1 MDLLWWDGYKWMRS
15 VMYWSLVCLFVSYC
29 YCVFLFIFLFVSF
42 CLCWFVCLFVRC
54 LFVCLIIFLI
64 VCLYECMFV
73 FSLYLNCPFQIYFC
87 NYIFRFHLKRNIS
100 ICCLPSLNI
109 CIFIYILILIFVD
122 QRLWFLIFPND
133 ILSFPVNKMSIFV
146 PADTFSILWP
156 MISL

>member
-1 MDLLWWDGYKWMRS
+1 MNVTMDLLWWDGYKWMRS

-54 LFVCLIIFLI
+54 LF

>member
-1 MDLLWWDGYKWMRS
+1 M
-15 VMYWSLVCLFVSYC
+15 
-29 YCVFLFIFLFVSF
+29 
-42 CLCWFVCLFVRC
+42 
-54 LFVCLIIFLI
+54 
-64 VCLYECMFV
+64 YECMFV

-122 QRLWFLIFPND
+122 QRLWFLIFPNY

-156 MISL
+156 MISF

>member
-1 MDLLWWDGYKWMRS
+1 MNEVGH
-15 VMYWSLVCLFVSYC
+15 VLVTCLFVSYC
-29 YCVFLFIFLFVSF
+29 YCVFLYIFLFVSF
-42 CLCWFVCLFVRC
+42 CLCWFVCLFVC
-54 LFVCLIIFLI
+54 SLFVCLLDCFL
-64 VCLYECMFV
+64 VWMYECMFV

-87 NYIFRFHLKRNIS
+87 NYIFRFHLKKNIS

-122 QRLWFLIFPND
+122 QRLWFLIFPNY

-156 MISL
+156 MISF